1 MDRRRRGGGG
11 GRGTSTA
18 VRRPLERNSG
28 GRAFQNKWDGISGT
42 RSGAG
47 AFRAHGSDRLGDTP
61 MTVVDV
67 FTESRP
73 IRVALVNNMP
83 DSAFLDTENQ
93 FRGAALGTNGAE
105 IEFELYTIKE
115 VPRSD
120 KVAALIEER
129 YRGLDELW
137 MRPPDALIVTGTEPT
152 QAQLRFETSWPYL
165 ARLLE
170 WASDHV
176 QTTMLSCLA
185 SHASVLLF
193 DGIERV
199 PRPAKCS
206 GVFEGIVVDQLDP
219 LASGLSPT
227 VSIPHSR
234 LNEVPEAA
242 LIAAGYRIVVGSSAA
257 GWSVAARQQGNGVF
271 VLCQGHPE
279 YGTLSLLREYR
290 RDVRRSLFG
299 RGAVP
304 YPRLPYGYFG
314 QEAVDKLTEV
324 ERRAHATDVD
334 PREIWPTF
342 PFDEVAATVENTWA
356 SASATLYANWL
367 ELARSAT
374 PDRLH
379 DVVLRRAAA

>member
-1 MDRRRRGGGG
+1 
-11 GRGTSTA
+11 
-18 VRRPLERNSG
+18 
-28 GRAFQNKWDGISGT
+28 
-42 RSGAG
+42 
-47 AFRAHGSDRLGDTP
+47 
-61 MTVVDV
+61 MTVLDA
-67 FTESRP
+67 FTDSRA
-73 IRVALVNNMP
+73 ITVALVNNMP

-93 FRGAALGTNGAE
+93 FRGAALGANGASV
-105 IEFELYTIKE
+105 EFELYTIKE
-115 VPRSD
+115 IPRSD

-152 QAQLRFETSWPYL
+152 QAQLRFETSWPYM

-176 QTTMLSCLA
+176 RTTMLSCLA

-206 GVFEGIVVDQLDP
+206 GVFEGTVEDRRDP
-219 LASGLSPT
+219 LAAGLSGT

-234 LNEVPEAA
+234 LNEVPESA
-242 LIAAGYRIVVGSSAA
+242 LIAAGYRVVVGTGTSGA
-257 GWSVAARQQGNGVF
+257 GWSVAAREQGNGVF

-304 YPRLPYGYFG
+304 YPRLPDGYLG
-314 QEAVDKLTEV
+314 QEAVEKLTEF
-324 ERRAHATDVD
+324 ECCAHAADVD
-334 PREIWPTF
+334 PRELWPAF

-367 ELARSAT
+367 ELARTAT
-374 PDRLH
+374 PHRLH
-379 DVVLRRAAA
+379 DVTLRRAAA

>member
-1 MDRRRRGGGG
+1 
-11 GRGTSTA
+11 
-18 VRRPLERNSG
+18 
-28 GRAFQNKWDGISGT
+28 
-42 RSGAG
+42 
-47 AFRAHGSDRLGDTP
+47 

-73 IRVALVNNMP
+73 ITVALVNNMP

-93 FRGAALGTNGAE
+93 FRGVTLGPNGAG

-115 VPRSD
+115 IPRSE

-137 MRPPDALIVTGTEPT
+137 IRPPDALIVTGTEPT

-176 QTTMLSCLA
+176 PTTMLSCLA

-199 PRPAKCS
+199 PRPVKCS
-206 GVFEGIVVDQLDP
+206 GVFAGVVEDPRDP
-219 LASGLSPT
+219 LAAGLPGL
-227 VSIPHSR
+227 VAIPHSR

-242 LIAAGYRIVVGSSAA
+242 LIAAGYRVVVGTGSSGA
-257 GWSVAARQQGNGVF
+257 GWSVAAREQGNGVF

-304 YPRLPYGYFG
+304 YPRLPDGYFG
-314 QEAVDKLTEV
+314 QEAIDKLTEFK
-324 ERRAHATDVD
+324 RCAHADAD
-334 PREIWPTF
+334 PRELWPTF
-342 PFDEVAATVENTWA
+342 PFDEVAETIENTWA

-367 ELARSAT
+367 QFARTASPRRVRDMA
-374 PDRLH
+374 
-379 DVVLRRAAA
+379 LRRAAA